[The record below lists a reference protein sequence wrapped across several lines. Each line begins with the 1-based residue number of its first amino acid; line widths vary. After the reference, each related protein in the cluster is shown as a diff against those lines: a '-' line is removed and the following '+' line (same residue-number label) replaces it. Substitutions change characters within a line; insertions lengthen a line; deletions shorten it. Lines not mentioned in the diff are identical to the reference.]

1 MSITAFFTILAA
13 LFLVQNAAATCCL
26 CTDCSQPGAPER
38 VTDVN
43 MGSYKLTC
51 AQLDTQMQ
59 STLDF
64 TKNYG
69 ECQRR
74 RELFSAP
81 CGCGGITVGTA
92 SITTKSTKGMK
103 MKGGMKGRNLK
114 GMKNKGKSSE
124 PYNSVWE
131 TMNSD
136 SGSVAAISV
145 KSPEQVAL
153 EQAALEQ
160 TGTTATST
168 NASTGKAM
176 KGKGGMKRRNLR
188 KNTN

>member
-26 CTDCSQPGAPER
+26 CTDCSQPGLPNKA
-38 VTDVN
+38 TSVN
-43 MGSYKLTC
+43 MGSFKATC
-51 AQLDTQMQ
+51 AQLDTQLQ
-59 STLDF
+59 STLDV
-64 TKNYG
+64 TTNYG
-69 ECQRR
+69 ECQHR
-74 RELFSAP
+74 REMFSAF
-81 CGCGGITVGTA
+81 CGCAGSTVGPA
-92 SITTKSTKGMK
+92 SITATSTKGMN

-114 GMKNKGKSSE
+114 GMRNKGKSSE

-131 TMNSD
+131 TMNSA

-176 KGKGGMKRRNLR
+176 KGKGGMKGRNLR